1 MTDFRVSADSGS
13 KAMKMTAKTPANITT
28 LEEAASAR
36 WLTATLEKARID
48 VQSVPTAEAVDRI
61 RERVLGVAPSRK
73 AERSI
78 AA

>member
-1 MTDFRVSADSGS
+1 MTDLRVSADSES
-13 KAMKMTAKTPANITT
+13 KAMKMTAKTPANVTA

-48 VQSVPTAEAVDRI
+48 VKSVPTAEAVDRI
-61 RERVLGVAPSRK
+61 RERVLGEPTPQK
-73 AERSI
+73 AQRSI